1 MNVRAGEWFNFAMPS
16 GGIRALSVKPL
27 SPPPWPALIVIH
39 GVNGLGPHMEAKAAD
54 FAAEGYLA
62 VVPDIYANDIGFR
75 THRQED
81 ILAAAHMGADRE
93 RQQKALAHY
102 PEAKRSNI
110 VRAREW
116 IDNRPGSTYIDI
128 IRGCYDAL
136 KARQDITAIGCV
148 GYCMGGRLTG
158 ELAATG
164 AELAAGVIYYG
175 GHPKLDLVP
184 NIRCP
189 LQGHYAITDKGITSK
204 VPDFAAALK
213 AAAKEFTCY
222 IYDADHGFSLE
233 PGTESY
239 NDAATLLSLERVKPF
254 LAKHLKA
261 AAYAAAVD

>member
-1 MNVRAGEWFNFAMPS
+1 
-16 GGIRALSVKPL
+16 
-27 SPPPWPALIVIH
+27 
-39 GVNGLGPHMEAKAAD
+39 MEAKARD

-62 VVPDIYANDIGFR
+62 VVPDIYTNDAAFR
-75 THRQED
+75 THRPDD

-93 RQQKALAHY
+93 RQQKALAHF
-102 PEAKRSNI
+102 PESKRSDI

-136 KARQDITAIGCV
+136 KARQDIAAIGCI

-175 GHPKLDLVP
+175 GHPKLDLVS

-189 LQGHYAITDKGITSK
+189 LQGHYAVTDKSITGK
-204 VPDFAAALK
+204 IPDFAAALE
-213 AAAKEFTCY
+213 AAGKEFTYY

-239 NDAATLLSLERVKPF
+239 NEAATQLSLTRVKPF
-254 LAKHLKA
+254 LAKHLKE
-261 AAYAAAVD
+261 AAYAGAAN